1 MLDLRPMWSRGW
13 LISISGLF
21 FFLSLLKVSRSGA
34 TATTRWRPP
43 LYTRVKDKRT
53 IGSSI
58 IMTRPPRHTGG
69 QQDTQ
74 WVRVFT
80 ASGATCVE
88 GMYYIHKVW
97 RVTSCLAWL
106 MRWEL
111 MFDDVLRRVRGEGDR
126 GTQRGSKRWTKTC
139 SVSYHHSV
147 LQGNWLLTTQQDS
160 QTRIRE
166 TLPHWP
172 ALNLMLEITKY

>member
-1 MLDLRPMWSRGW
+1 MLDLRPIWSRGW
-13 LISISGLF
+13 LIFISGLF

-34 TATTRWRPP
+34 TATTRGRPP

-74 WVRVFT
+74 WVRVFA

-97 RVTSCLAWL
+97 RVTSCLTWL
-106 MRWEL
+106 MRWVL
-111 MFDDVLRRVRGEGDR
+111 MFDDVLRGVRGEGDR

-139 SVSYHHSV
+139 SVSCLHSA
-147 LQGNWLLTTQQDS
+147 LQGNRLLTTQ
-160 QTRIRE
+160 
-166 TLPHWP
+166 
-172 ALNLMLEITKY
+172 

>member
-1 MLDLRPMWSRGW
+1 MVSCTMF
-13 LISISGLF
+13 ISGLF

-34 TATTRWRPP
+34 TATTRGTPP

-53 IGSSI
+53 IGSSV

-74 WVRVFT
+74 WVCVFA

-97 RVTSCLAWL
+97 RVTSCWAWL
-106 MRWEL
+106 MRWVL
-111 MFDDVLRRVRGEGDR
+111 MFDDVLRGVREEGNR

-139 SVSYHHSV
+139 SVSCHHSA
-147 LQGNWLLTTQQDS
+147 LQGNRLLTTQQDS
-160 QTRIRE
+160 QMGIQE

-172 ALNLMLEITKY
+172 TLNLMLEITKY